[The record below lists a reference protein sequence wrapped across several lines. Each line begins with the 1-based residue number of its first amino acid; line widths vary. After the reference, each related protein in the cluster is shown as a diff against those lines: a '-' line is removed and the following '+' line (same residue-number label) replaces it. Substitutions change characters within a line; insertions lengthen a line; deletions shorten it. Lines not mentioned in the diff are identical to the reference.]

1 MDAIPQNGREQEK
14 VQSLHVEQCPDIT
27 NTGDPMMDGG
37 VHDQFIHRN
46 IVIIA
51 KSYSY
56 DGLSTSIIL
65 RITCCSQISAPLKL
79 TCHKT
84 RTTLTLFFF
93 WDREGREK
101 EEEGLS

>member
-46 IVIIA
+46 IVTPA
-51 KSYSY
+51 GSSPETH
-56 DGLSTSIIL
+56 LSQDENNTD
-65 RITCCSQISAPLKL
+65 T
-79 TCHKT
+79 
-84 RTTLTLFFF
+84 FFLLGQ
-93 WDREGREK
+93 RRQREK